1 MLFTTSYLILDKIP
15 ENTVI
20 KYPLCILKINLTSN
34 IFNKLSNII
43 KSNPNTEF
51 WLATNNPTKKI
62 INKANSL
69 GITNIISLPI
79 DETLINNFLNKINT
93 HNSHS
98 ITYDID
104 LSDTKIAI
112 VDDNEMNI
120 KLLAEI
126 LSDLNIKIYTY
137 NNPQNILKFLETEK
151 FDLFMLDI
159 LMPNMSGFELAKRI
173 KKSNLNS
180 STPIIFVSAMT
191 DIEAKL
197 NGYELG
203 AYSYI
208 EKPYNIEIVKT
219 QVYNLLKK
227 QLHTKNINT
236 QKENFV
242 AMLTHD
248 LKSPIN
254 AEINALE
261 LLIQKKFGEISE
273 CQHEIIGSVL
283 NSVKYMKHITDQI
296 LSFYKCKNSYIKLN
310 LEKVI
315 FEDIINESISSM
327 KFLIEEKKQKI
338 HLKSSLHKKEI
349 YIDIIEIK
357 RLVCNLLSN
366 AIEYTP
372 ENSDIWIELK
382 HDEKNFLFSIKDSGY
397 GIPQENLENIFDEYM
412 SLAKKQKRVGFGLG
426 LNICK
431 KIVEAHGGEI
441 NIESELGK
449 GTTKKFAIPSTT
461 CTNV

>member
-1 MLFTTSYLILDKIP
+1 MLFTTNYLILDELP
-15 ENTVI
+15 DYNNI
-20 KYPLCILKINLTSN
+20 KHPLCILKINLATNN
-34 IFNKLSNII
+34 ITKLSSLINN
-43 KSNPNTEF
+43 NPNTEF
-51 WLATNNPTKKI
+51 WLATNNPSKKI
-62 INKANSL
+62 IDKANEL
-69 GITNIISLPI
+69 GIKNIINLPI
-79 DETLINNFLNKINT
+79 DENLINKFFNKINPQNN
-93 HNSHS
+93 HSHIS
-98 ITYDID
+98 DID
-104 LSDTKIAI
+104 LSESKVAI

-120 KLLAEI
+120 KLLSEI
-126 LSDLNIKIYTY
+126 LSELKIKIYSY
-137 NNPQNILKFLETEK
+137 NSPEEAIKNIETEK

-159 LMPNMSGFELAKRI
+159 LMPNISGFDLAKRI
-173 KKSNLNS
+173 KKTELNS
-180 STPIIFVSAMT
+180 TTPIVFVSAMV
-191 DIEAKL
+191 DIESKL

-208 EKPYNIEIVKT
+208 EKPYNIELVKT
-219 QVYNLLKK
+219 QVYNILKK
-227 QLHTKNINT
+227 QLHTKTINT

-261 LLIQKKFGEISE
+261 LLIQKKFGEISD

-310 LEKVI
+310 LENTI
-315 FEDIINESISSM
+315 FEEIVHDSISSM
-327 KFLIEEKKQKI
+327 KFLIEEKKQKV
-338 HLKSSLHKKEI
+338 HLKSTLHKKQI
-349 YIDIIEIK
+349 NIDVIEIK
-357 RLVCNLLSN
+357 RLICNLLSN

-372 ENSDIWIELK
+372 EGSEIWIDLK
-382 HDEKNFLFSIKDSGY
+382 QDKSSFIFTIKDSGY
-397 GIPQENLENIFDEYM
+397 GIAPENLANIFDEYM

-431 KIVEAHGGEI
+431 KIVEAHGGNI

-449 GTTKKFAIPSTT
+449 GTTITFAIPK
-461 CTNV
+461 